1 MSTALLLYLLVL
13 AGMSIAVWQP
23 ALAWLAPVM
32 FFLVLPAGAIWLW
45 RSEGRFV
52 RDLGLRRARPWL
64 RDIGCGF
71 SIGLILPTALTLFL
85 AISGSL
91 TLVPTTWPVS
101 LLVGALGGVLMGVLK
116 TALTVSIEEFVF
128 RGYFLQRFRLDLGVQ
143 RAALLSSLL
152 FALAHAPA
160 MLGAELSLMPM
171 LIGLFSWFIFGVALS
186 LGFLRTGSSLWF
198 PWGLHYAYN
207 LGYSLITFGIA
218 AVYGAPITVTY
229 SGPIWWVGDSA
240 WAPESGLLGLL
251 LEVAILATVWL
262 VAGGKGRGNAQTSVE
277 AGTTNE

>member
-32 FFLVLPAGAIWLW
+32 FFLVLPAGAIWSW

-52 RDLGLRRARPWL
+52 RDLGLRRTRPWL

-101 LLVGALGGVLMGVLK
+101 LLVGVLGGVLMGVFK

-229 SGPIWWVGDSA
+229 SGPSWWVGDSA

-251 LEVAILATVWL
+251 LEVVVLAAVWL
-262 VAGGKGRGNAQTSVE
+262 VAGGRGRGNAQTSVE
-277 AGTTNE
+277 ASTTNE